1 MMVGCPVLTPMAN
14 SFRRASTQLMKWGHM
29 HILRRASTQLMKW
42 GHMHILWRRIKQWAH
57 FSVLAT
63 VVTWVLI
70 SAILLLGWVNPAGQP
85 TAYQPTHKVLAPVTH
100 TDPTS
105 TAMLTS
111 TLAAAAPGDWATYMA
126 DNGHSGFNAAEN
138 VITPA
143 TAPTLKLKWTH
154 SAGDAVVS
162 QPVVSNGLIYWGSW
176 DGFEY
181 ATDLNGGTVWAANL
195 GTTTAKPICVP
206 PHLGVSSSA
215 TIANVE
221 INGTVTLVDFLGGG
235 NGNFYALDARTGA
248 IIWKTFLGTPPAHYL
263 WSSPTLY
270 NGSIYM
276 GVASVG
282 DCPLV
287 QGQLVQ
293 MDAVTG
299 RIQHTFNTVPDGCVG
314 GGVWSSPT
322 IDEAAGTVY
331 ISTGTIDRCQ
341 THERYAIGLVELRTS
356 DLSLIH
362 FWQIPK
368 SERIK
373 DGDFGATPTLFATS
387 AGTPMVGLVNKN
399 GIYYAFKRDDLS
411 GPVWRTRIATTGIN
425 ISSSAWD
432 GHRLYVGGRRVTING
447 VTCRDS
453 VAALDPDDGTI
464 LWQQC
469 LASARYTGA
478 IVAVPG
484 LVVIGQGL
492 YVTILDATSG
502 QILSNLKGQ
511 DDSRFWGWA
520 SISHGVLYIGDTG
533 GRLYAF
539 APEVVHRPAFQ

>member
-1 MMVGCPVLTPMAN
+1 MVGCPVLTPVADN
-14 SFRRASTQLMKWGHM
+14 FREPTQFMKWEHM
-29 HILRRASTQLMKW
+29 HILGRW
-42 GHMHILWRRIKQWAH
+42 IEQWAH

-63 VVTWVLI
+63 LVTWVLI
-70 SAILLLGWVNPAGQP
+70 SAILVLRWAYPAGQS
-85 TAYQPTHKVLAPVTH
+85 TAHQPKHIVLAPITH
-100 TDPTS
+100 TAPTS
-105 TAMLTS
+105 TPTLTPAP
-111 TLAAAAPGDWATYMA
+111 TPALAAPAPGDWATYMA

-138 VITPA
+138 IITPA
-143 TAPTLKLKWTH
+143 TAPTLKLKWTQ
-154 SAGDAVVS
+154 SAGDAIVT
-162 QPVVSNGLIYWGSW
+162 QPVVSNGLIYWASW

-181 ATDLNGGTVWAANL
+181 ATDLSGRTIWAANL
-195 GTTTAKPICVP
+195 GTTTPLPICVP

-221 INGTVTLVDFLGGG
+221 MNGIVTLVDFLGGG
-235 NGNFYALDARTGA
+235 NGNFYALNARTGA

-270 NGSIYM
+270 HGSIYM

-293 MDAVTG
+293 MDAATG

-331 ISTGTIDRCQ
+331 ISTGTIDPCHP
-341 THERYAIGLVELRTS
+341 HERYAIGLVELRAS
-356 DLSLIH
+356 DLSLIQS
-362 FWQIPK
+362 WQVPK

-373 DGDFGATPTLFATS
+373 DGDFGATPTLFTTS
-387 AGTPMVGLVNKN
+387 AGIPMVGLVNKN

-411 GPVWRTRIATTGIN
+411 RQVWETRIATTGIN

-432 GHRLYVGGRRVTING
+432 GHRLYVGGRRITING

-453 VAALDPDDGTI
+453 VMALDPDDGTI
-464 LWQQC
+464 TL
-469 LASARYTGA
+469 R
-478 IVAVPG
+478 
-484 LVVIGQGL
+484 
-492 YVTILDATSG
+492 
-502 QILSNLKGQ
+502 
-511 DDSRFWGWA
+511 GW
-520 SISHGVLYIGDTG
+520 
-533 GRLYAF
+533 
-539 APEVVHRPAFQ
+539 